1 MTPAAERDFCFVQSR
16 AELAALLEAL
26 ASSSRV
32 ALDTEAD
39 SLHHYFQKVCLIQLS
54 LDEARPQ
61 HWVIDPL
68 AELGLEP
75 LMEQLRR
82 RVLVLH
88 GADYDL
94 RMLRSD
100 FGFRPGAAVIDTM
113 LAAQLLGHRRPGLA
127 ALVAE
132 RFGHKLSK
140 KAQRADWAAR
150 PLAHELLGYA
160 ADDTR
165 HLLAL
170 ADGLLE
176 DLERCGRLAWHAESC
191 RRLVAATACDR
202 SRDPDAEW
210 RIPGAGKL
218 DRRTL
223 AMLRSLWTWRED
235 EARRVDRPPF
245 RVLHNSE
252 LLELAVWLAA
262 DGRRL
267 PLRHPRLGRRLHHWP
282 RRPLERAAVAARAL
296 RDERWPHRRRGQR
309 GSPAG
314 PLLKPLRRAVAERAA
329 ELDLEPCLLAPKA
342 ALEAIG
348 RVRPA
353 DAAGLQRVGGLM
365 DWQTELLEPVLRPL
379 LRPDTA
385 ADG

>member
-1 MTPAAERDFCFVQSR
+1 VVPAVEQDFCFVQSQPELDGLLD
-16 AELAALLEAL
+16 ALAA
-26 ASSSRV
+26 SPRV

-54 LDEARPQ
+54 LDEARPR
-61 HWVIDPL
+61 HWVVDPL
-68 AELGLEP
+68 AGLRLEP
-75 LMEQLRR
+75 LLERLRR
-82 RVLVLH
+82 CVLVLH

-94 RMLRSD
+94 RMLRGD
-100 FGFRPGAAVIDTM
+100 FGFRPAGEVVDTM

-132 RFGHKLSK
+132 RFGHRLSK

-150 PLAHELLGYA
+150 PLARELLGYA

-176 DLERCGRLAWHAESC
+176 ALQRCNRLTWHAESC

-202 SRDPDAEW
+202 PRDPEVEW
-210 RIPGAGKL
+210 RIPGAGRFE
-218 DRRTL
+218 RRAL
-223 AMLRSLWTWRED
+223 AMLRSLWTWREN

-245 RVLHNSE
+245 RVLHNAE
-252 LLELAVWLAA
+252 LLELADWLAA
-262 DGRRL
+262 DRRRL
-267 PLRHPRLGRRLHHWP
+267 PLRHPRLGRRLRHWP
-282 RRPLERAAVAARAL
+282 RRPLERAAAAARAL
-296 RDERWPHRRRGQR
+296 PAERWPRRRRGRR
-309 GSPAG
+309 GTPAG
-314 PLLKPLRRAVAERAA
+314 PLLKPLRRAVADRAA

-342 ALEAIG
+342 SLEAISRG
-348 RVRPA
+348 RPA
-353 DAAGLQRVGGLM
+353 DAAELQRIGGLM

-379 LRPDTA
+379 LRSATPA
-385 ADG
+385 GG